1 MTLTDINKT
10 NSSNTNSTN
19 TDLDNAM
26 VEKPLKQWFKNTS
39 VFVQGIE
46 NEHTI
51 ELSDD
56 ISCKLDKA
64 NDSTNLA
71 NRELPETLQ
80 WLLLLKQHKIIQ
92 SMDYHF
98 ACFIYGEMIVN
109 NELGN
114 TIKLTRSEINFVLL
128 LTAKLSYDM
137 SLQDA
142 CLHLD
147 QVNLSQPF
155 TWLPPE
161 LQQHNL
167 TKQVLEQLPI
177 QSQWQDI
184 LLNSGLARQ
193 FTLDEDEY
201 SIETDGMPLV
211 LFHNCLYMRRYFN
224 YEKAVVN
231 FIKGEAND
239 KPYWFNTLDKQQIET
254 VVNTLFEPS
263 QEIDWQKQAVIN
275 SITKPFSVI
284 SGGPGTGKTTTVVK
298 LLATLL
304 QLHDQYEQT
313 QRYKSPNTTQVLGLN
328 IQLAA
333 PTGKAAQRL
342 AESITHSLGS
352 LQLNSTIKDRLP
364 NTAVTIHR
372 LLKPQGLNEFT
383 YNENNKL
390 FVDVL
395 IVDEASMVDLSLM
408 SKLLAAVPK
417 HAQVILLGDRQQLS
431 SVETG
436 NVLAEICRV
445 ETQSLNLVVEL
456 QKSYRFSAAGLIGQL
471 ARFINQG
478 NSAKVISLLSD
489 QANQDAHNILDAE
502 LNWIKPD
509 LDSYHSLIEFSFKHQ
524 LLLIQQAKEF
534 IHQPPE
540 LSYAFLTR
548 LFDHLLQFQILT
560 CVKEGEFGVEGIN
573 RHIKQRLISRKLVN
587 HHEQHYHCR
596 PVMISEN
603 AYHLGLYNGDI
614 GIQLIGNDKQLM
626 TYFLQ
631 PDGQVMK
638 VSCQR
643 LPKHE
648 TVYAMTVHKSQGSEF
663 KHVALVLPDA
673 NLNNK
678 ILSREILYT
687 GLTRAKKQF
696 TIFGQAQEIQQAIN
710 KATVRQ
716 SGLSLLLRHN
726 MSST

>member
-1 MTLTDINKT
+1 M
-10 NSSNTNSTN
+10 
-19 TDLDNAM
+19 
-26 VEKPLKQWFKNTS
+26 
-39 VFVQGIE
+39 
-46 NEHTI
+46 
-51 ELSDD
+51 
-56 ISCKLDKA
+56 
-64 NDSTNLA
+64 
-71 NRELPETLQ
+71 
-80 WLLLLKQHKIIQ
+80 
-92 SMDYHF
+92 
-98 ACFIYGEMIVN
+98 
-109 NELGN
+109 
-114 TIKLTRSEINFVLL
+114 
-128 LTAKLSYDM
+128 
-137 SLQDA
+137 
-142 CLHLD
+142 
-147 QVNLSQPF
+147 
-155 TWLPPE
+155 
-161 LQQHNL
+161 
-167 TKQVLEQLPI
+167 
-177 QSQWQDI
+177 
-184 LLNSGLARQ
+184 
-193 FTLDEDEY
+193 
-201 SIETDGMPLV
+201 
-211 LFHNCLYMRRYFN
+211 
-224 YEKAVVN
+224 
-231 FIKGEAND
+231 
-239 KPYWFNTLDKQQIET
+239 
-254 VVNTLFEPS
+254 
-263 QEIDWQKQAVIN
+263 
-275 SITKPFSVI
+275 
-284 SGGPGTGKTTTVVK
+284 
-298 LLATLL
+298 
-304 QLHDQYEQT
+304 
-313 QRYKSPNTTQVLGLN
+313 
-328 IQLAA
+328 
-333 PTGKAAQRL
+333 
-342 AESITHSLGS
+342 
-352 LQLNSTIKDRLP
+352 
-364 NTAVTIHR
+364 
-372 LLKPQGLNEFT
+372 
-383 YNENNKL
+383 
-390 FVDVL
+390 
-395 IVDEASMVDLSLM
+395 
-408 SKLLAAVPK
+408 
-417 HAQVILLGDRQQLS
+417 
-431 SVETG
+431 
-436 NVLAEICRV
+436 
-445 ETQSLNLVVEL
+445 L

-687 GLTRAKKQF
+687 GLTRAKEQF